1 MPRDVLPDTPHLVQS
16 EEAKEP
22 QGPVYV
28 LTPADF
34 MPGEEGEGI
43 SLISYLNVL
52 LRRRWLIIG
61 CSFLA
66 TVAAYAFS
74 KLQAPQYQAS
84 ATFLVADT
92 TASVMGEQSDAFFA
106 ALKNPGEYYK
116 RVAVS
121 STILDGLLAEPF
133 RSPEDGKRV
142 PLLQIFKVEGKTS
155 EERLSRGRA
164 SLAGSI
170 ELTNPRDF
178 PNLMTLQVTAG
189 SPDLAADVANK
200 LIVRLKKYD
209 SDLRSSNAKERLKFI
224 EEQIAGVQNQLKTAE
239 DVLQQF
245 LSRNRAGMA
254 QLTLE
259 KSRLEREVQV
269 QQEIFLTL
277 KKELQIARIA
287 EQKNASSISIID
299 QALPPRYKSSPKT
312 LLNMALAGVVGLM
325 MSVFLAFLL
334 EYYGKVKHDQEFIE
348 TMRDIRRD
356 FGIAFWRKSR
366 RKALSPL
373 FVCLLLGGSTLLAFQ
388 DPGPQTETR
397 GQSQTNQAPSQR
409 KTKPAT
415 EVIGTQQDIKEEEF
429 VQSIKK
435 QERELPLFGYDTFNI
450 DTSTM
455 TPGPIDRDSYLIAPG
470 DRLLVTVWGGINV
483 QYEVDVSPDLYIYL
497 GQPSGQKPQAG
508 QNQEQQAPTP
518 DVGRVYLG
526 GLTLKQAEVAV
537 ARALSNLFSAYINPD
552 DPSGSSAR
560 IEVTPTR
567 ISEVRFLVQ
576 GEVVQPGTY
585 SLHPSLSNLVYAL
598 AAAGGV
604 KESGSLRKIAIRR
617 PGGTVVLDFYDFLL
631 KGSGDQRQ
639 YQVHSNDVIF
649 VPMKTKEV
657 TIQGEVRRPARYEVR
672 EGENLL
678 DLVEMA
684 GGLKPS
690 ASLEKAL
697 ILRTEVNT
705 GLKTID
711 INLKRVTESKT
722 PVQLQDGD
730 IVNIFPTYLKRI
742 DFVSVVGEGAALPGE
757 YQLREN
763 MRVKDLIQEVG
774 GLTGEAYLPRADLI
788 RTRRDFTRYYKSVD
802 LRLVQQN
809 DPEHNLLLENM
820 DQLVVYTVRE
830 IVGEEGT
837 VTLSGHVKKPGKY
850 TLYRGMR
857 LFDLLFAKGG
867 FQDENHLQKTY
878 TDRGDI
884 RRLAADGA
892 TRRLIKFDLKKVLAA
907 DEKEN
912 VTLEKDDEIVI
923 YSAEEIAGN
932 QNQVKL
938 SGHAKRP
945 GQYQL
950 LDGMKLMDLLDVAG
964 GFQDREFR
972 KQAFLERGD
981 LVRWVRNGEQLE
993 RKLIRFNLGALLL
1006 GDDAQNLPLEPN
1018 DEIILY
1024 AARDFLVPKTV
1035 VIDGLVKKPGIYDYA
1050 ENLTLGDL
1058 LVKAGGLLEGA
1069 YARAE
1074 ISRMTADGNPT
1085 GIKKE
1090 VIQVDVGEDFFKSD
1104 EKAGVLLR
1112 NNDRVFVRKHPD
1124 FEKQAVV
1131 ELIGEVNFPGR
1142 YVLGRQE
1149 RVSELI
1155 KRAGG
1160 VKESGSVL
1168 AAHLT
1173 RHPPAPLLDD
1183 EQDKKPESEQVKG
1196 QDGQE
1201 TNKTEELAGEKRP
1214 EPYRVV
1220 FDLKTALE
1228 APGGEQDLFLEEG
1241 DRLEIPKFQNVVE
1254 VRGAVVNTIRLACIP
1269 GKTADYYVTQAGGYV
1284 RDADKD
1290 SVTVISPDGRELKKG
1305 GSFLWLKRQSI
1316 EPMSIINVPF
1326 KASVRPVERETDD
1339 ARKPGKADDQKLK
1352 EEPKPEAESGSL
1364 NR

>member
-1 MPRDVLPDTPHLVQS
+1 MSRDVLPNPPHMLQS
-16 EEAKEP
+16 EEVKEP

-66 TVAAYAFS
+66 TVAAYVFS

-116 RVAVS
+116 KVAAS
-121 STILDGLLAEPF
+121 STILDALLAEQF
-133 RSPEDGKRV
+133 QAPEDGKRA
-142 PLLQIFKVEGKTS
+142 PLLQILKVEGKTS
-155 EERLSRGRA
+155 AERLSKGREG
-164 SLAGSI
+164 LAKSI
-170 ELTNPRDF
+170 ELNNPRDF

-189 SPDLAADVANK
+189 SPDLAADIANK

-239 DVLQQF
+239 DALQQF
-245 LSRNRAGMA
+245 LRRNSGAPIG
-254 QLTLE
+254 QLSLE
-259 KSRLEREVQV
+259 KSRLEREVQL

-277 KKELQIARIA
+277 KKELEIARIA
-287 EQKNASSISIID
+287 EKKEASSISIID

-312 LLNMALAGVVGLM
+312 LMNMALAGVVGLM

-356 FGIAFWRKSR
+356 FDLAFWRKSR

-373 FVCLLLGGSTLLAFQ
+373 LICLLLGGSTLLAFQ
-388 DPGPQTETR
+388 DPGQQTETR
-397 GQSQTNQAPSQR
+397 QNQTNQTTQEPSQR
-409 KTKPAT
+409 RTKPAT
-415 EVIGTQQDIKEEEF
+415 EIIGTQQDIKQEEF

-435 QERELPLFGYDTFNI
+435 QERELPQFGYDTFKI
-450 DTSTM
+450 DVSTM
-455 TPGPIDRDSYLIAPG
+455 TPGPIDRESYLIAPG

-483 QYEVDVSPDLYIYL
+483 QYDVDVSPDLYIYL
-497 GQPSGQKPQAG
+497 GQPSGQKPEAG
-508 QNQEQQAPTP
+508 QTQQQQAPTP

-526 GLTLKQAEVAV
+526 GQTLKQAEVAV
-537 ARALSNLFSAYINPD
+537 ARALSNLLSAYINPD
-552 DPSGSSAR
+552 DPAGSSAR

-617 PGGTVVLDFYDFLL
+617 PGGTVVIDFYDFLL

-639 YQVHSNDVIF
+639 YQVRGNDVIF

-722 PVQLQDGD
+722 TVQLQDGD
-730 IVNIFPTYLKRI
+730 IVNVFPTYLKRI
-742 DFVSVVGEGAALPGE
+742 DFVSVVGEGTALPGE

-788 RTRRDFTRYYKSVD
+788 RTRRDFTRYYKSID
-802 LRLVQQN
+802 LRRVQQD
-809 DPEHNLLLENM
+809 DPEHNVLLENM

-837 VTLSGHVKKPGKY
+837 ITLSGHVKKPGKY

-867 FQDENHLQKTY
+867 FQDENHLKKTY
-878 TDRGDI
+878 TERGDI
-884 RRLAADGA
+884 KRLADDGA
-892 TRRLIKFDLKKVLAA
+892 TRKLIKFDLKKVLAG

-912 VTLEKDDEIVI
+912 VPLEKDDDIVI

-950 LDGMKLMDLLDVAG
+950 LDGMKLMDLLDIAG

-972 KQAFLERGD
+972 KQAFLERAD
-981 LVRWVRNGEQLE
+981 LVRWERNGEQLE

-1006 GDDAQNLPLEPN
+1006 GDDTQNLLLEPN

-1024 AARDFLVPKTV
+1024 AASDFLVPKTV
-1035 VIDGLVKKPGIYDYA
+1035 VIDGLVKKPGTFDYA
-1050 ENLTLGDL
+1050 ENMTLGDL

-1074 ISRMTADGNPT
+1074 ISRMTTDGNPD
-1085 GIKKE
+1085 IKKE
-1090 VIQVDVGEDFFKSD
+1090 VFQVDVGEDFFKSD
-1104 EKAGVLLR
+1104 EKAGFLLK
-1112 NNDRVFVRKHPD
+1112 NNDRIFVRKHPD

-1131 ELIGEVNFPGR
+1131 ELLGEVNFTGR
-1142 YVLGRQE
+1142 YVLGKQE

-1160 VKESGSVL
+1160 VREFGFVR
-1168 AAHLT
+1168 AA
-1173 RHPPAPLLDD
+1173 LLLRR
-1183 EQDKKPESEQVKG
+1183 V
-1196 QDGQE
+1196 
-1201 TNKTEELAGEKRP
+1201 P
-1214 EPYRVV
+1214 EPVVVRSDDQARNPNGEQKRQVTPFRVI
-1220 FDLKTALE
+1220 FDLKAALE
-1228 APGGEQDLFLEEG
+1228 APGGEQDLFLQEG
-1241 DRLEIPKFQNVVE
+1241 DRLYIPRFENVVE
-1254 VRGAVVNTIRLACIP
+1254 VRGAVVNPIRLACVP
-1269 GKTADYYVTQAGGYV
+1269 GKTADYYINHTGGYV

-1290 SVTVISPDGRELKKG
+1290 AVTVVFPDGREMKKG
-1305 GSFLWLKRQSI
+1305 GSFLWLRRQVI
-1316 EPMSIINVPF
+1316 EPMSVIHVPF
-1326 KASVRPVERETDD
+1326 KQAVRPAGEPEISDRQ
-1339 ARKPGKADDQKLK
+1339 KPAKTDDQKL
-1352 EEPKPEAESGSL
+1352 EAEPNPEAEGGGL
-1364 NR
+1364 K

>member
-1 MPRDVLPDTPHLVQS
+1 MSRDVLPTPPHVVKS

-66 TVAAYAFS
+66 IAAAYVFS

-116 RVAVS
+116 KVAVS
-121 STILDGLLAEPF
+121 STILDELLAERF
-133 RSPEDGKRV
+133 AAPEDGKPAV
-142 PLLQIFKVEGKTS
+142 LLAILKVEGKTDQ
-155 EERLSRGRA
+155 ERRA
-164 SLAGSI
+164 KARESLAKAI

-189 SPDLAADVANK
+189 SPQLAADLANK
-200 LIVRLKKYD
+200 LIDRLKDYD
-209 SDLRSSNAKERLKFI
+209 VALRGANARERVKFI
-224 EEQIAGVQNQLKTAE
+224 EQQITGVQKQLGTAE
-239 DVLQQF
+239 DALKQF
-245 LSRNRAGMA
+245 VERNRLAIG
-254 QLTLE
+254 QLSLE
-259 KSRLEREVQV
+259 KSRLEREVQL

-277 KKELQIARIA
+277 KKELEIARIA
-287 EQKNASSISIID
+287 ENKEASSISIID
-299 QALPPRYKSSPKT
+299 KALPPRYKSSPKT

-334 EYYGKVKHDQEFIE
+334 EYFRKVKHDQEFMA
-348 TMRDIRRD
+348 TMQDIRRD
-356 FGIAFWRKSR
+356 LGMAFWRKSR
-366 RKALSPL
+366 RKALTPVLLALLVGGSSPL
-373 FVCLLLGGSTLLAFQ
+373 PAAQ
-388 DPGPQTETR
+388 DPGPQMKTR
-397 GQSQTNQAPSQR
+397 PSRTAEEPSQR

-415 EVIGTQQDIKEEEF
+415 EVIGTQRDIKEEEF

-435 QERELPLFGYDTFNI
+435 QERELPQFGYDVFNI
-450 DTSTM
+450 DLSTM
-455 TPGPIDRDSYLIAPG
+455 APGPIDRDSYLVAPG
-470 DRLLVTVWGGINV
+470 DKLLVTVWGEINI
-483 QYEVDVSPDLYIYL
+483 QWEVAVSPDLYIYL
-497 GQPSGQKPQAG
+497 GQPSAQKPVAG
-508 QNQEQQAPTP
+508 QNQEEQAPTS
-518 DVGRVYLG
+518 DIGRVYLG
-526 GLTLKQAEVAV
+526 GQTLKQAEVSI
-537 ARALSNLFSAYINPD
+537 ARALSNLYSTYINPD

-560 IEVTPTR
+560 IELTPTE

-576 GEVVQPGTY
+576 GEVAQPGTY

-598 AAAGGV
+598 AQAGGV
-604 KESGSLRKIAIRR
+604 RDTGSLRKIAIRR
-617 PGGTVVLDFYDFLL
+617 STGTVILDFYDFLL

-639 YQVHSNDVIF
+639 YQVRYNDVIF
-649 VPMKTKEV
+649 VPMRTKEV

-672 EGENLL
+672 EGETLL

-730 IVNIFPTYLKRI
+730 IVNVFPTYLKRI

-788 RTRRDFTRYYKSVD
+788 RTRRDFTRYYKSID
-802 LRLVQQN
+802 LRRVQQD

-837 VTLSGHVKKPGKY
+837 VSLSGHVKKPGRY

-867 FQDENHLQKTY
+867 FQDENHLKKTY
-878 TDRGDI
+878 TERGDI
-884 RRLAADGA
+884 RRLAEDGT
-892 TRRLIKFDLKKVLAA
+892 TRRLIKFDLKKVLAG

-912 VTLEKDDEIVI
+912 VALEKDDEIVI

-950 LDGMKLMDLLDVAG
+950 LEGMRLMDLLDVAG

-1035 VIDGLVKKPGIYDYA
+1035 TIDGLVKRPGTFDYA
-1050 ENLTLGDL
+1050 ENMTLGDL

-1074 ISRMTADGNPT
+1074 ISRMTADGNPD
-1085 GIKKE
+1085 IKKE
-1090 VIQVDVGEDFFKSD
+1090 VFQVDVGEDFFRSD
-1104 EKAGVLLR
+1104 ERAGFLLK

-1131 ELIGEVNFPGR
+1131 ELAGEVNFPGR
-1142 YVLGRQE
+1142 YVLGKQE

-1160 VKESGSVL
+1160 VKESGCVR
-1168 AAHLT
+1168 AAVLT
-1173 RHPPAPLLDD
+1173 RRPPGALA
-1183 EQDKKPESEQVKG
+1183 EQPSQ
-1196 QDGQE
+1196 
-1201 TNKTEELAGEKRP
+1201 EELKEEDRQAGLQEKP
-1214 EPYRVV
+1214 AEPYRVV

-1254 VRGAVVNTIRLACIP
+1254 VRGAVVNNIRLACVP
-1269 GKTADYYVTQAGGYV
+1269 GKTADYYINQAGGYV
-1284 RDADKD
+1284 READKD
-1290 SVTVISPDGRELKKG
+1290 SVTVIFPDGRELKKA
-1305 GSFLWLKRQSI
+1305 GSFLWLKRQVV

-1326 KASVRPVERETDD
+1326 KASPAPVLRET
-1339 ARKPGKADDQKLK
+1339 RETRLR
-1352 EEPKPEAESGSL
+1352 ETEPHQ
-1364 NR
+1364 N